1 MNSNAFLAQV
11 GWPEAHMSDA
21 GQAKWSGAASGEMSS
36 IQATLDRDGEV
47 VLGKVRHVSMD
58 GAESLLEFEARM
70 SSGDA
75 EVVRAEAGAPPEVIP
90 AEEAVELFNQLRSG
104 LGRFKFTNMGP
115 AVLSATTSL
124 S

>member
-21 GQAKWSGAASGEMSS
+21 GQAKWSGAASAEMSS

-47 VLGKVRHVSMD
+47 VLGKVRHVSIE
-58 GAESLLEFEARM
+58 GIESLLEFEARM
-70 SSGDA
+70 SSGEA
-75 EVVRAEAGAPPEVIP
+75 EVVRAEAGAPPEAIP
-90 AEEAVELFNQLRSG
+90 AEEAVELFNHLRSG

-115 AVLSATTSL
+115 VALASKASL